1 VQGVKSLDPFEETSS
16 RTPKGAAVSDDID
29 VAPSLSRRRP
39 TPDPLVGQSWT
50 ALEAAGLLP
59 KRPSDLD
66 VEESPAAADEWPT
79 DDLTPSGSVEVVSR
93 PIPPPPPVMPNPS
106 ALAAATAAIVLN
118 PTTPPPGIWPAAR
131 IAEPTESTD
140 SVDAPV
146 ESPTELIPAEIETP
160 EPATE
165 PSAEPPTEAVPAV
178 EARSVPVTAAPALAP
193 SSPVKPFN
201 DEPDRPARVL
211 TKTVGRRRI
220 FGRRPRVRKVSRVV
234 RRIDGWTVFKISL
247 VLYMLLYVV
256 LLIAGVLLWHLAYT
270 TGTVDNIQGFIKE
283 LFGLKT
289 FTINGKK
296 LFNASRGLGLFL
308 AIAGTGLHVTLAVLF
323 NLIADLVGGVR
334 VTVLEEEVIL
344 RERLRGGPVA
354 ESIDADSDASDNLTA
369 S

>member
-1 VQGVKSLDPFEETSS
+1 MHCVKSLDPFEETSS

-39 TPDPLVGQSWT
+39 PQDPIVGQSWT

-59 KRPSDLD
+59 KRPSDP
-66 VEESPAAADEWPT
+66 VADEPTVTPDGWST
-79 DDLTPSGSVEVVSR
+79 DDLTPSGPVEVVPR
-93 PIPPPPPVMPNPS
+93 PIPPPPPMMPNPS

-118 PTTPPPGIWPAAR
+118 PATPPPGLWLPAAR
-131 IAEPTESTD
+131 EVEPAEPT
-140 SVDAPV
+140 DAPV
-146 ESPTELIPAEIETP
+146 ESPTELIPAKIEPTQ
-160 EPATE
+160 PATE
-165 PSAEPPTEAVPAV
+165 PATEPPTEAVPAV
-178 EARSVPVTAAPALAP
+178 EARSLPVTAAP
-193 SSPVKPFN
+193 SSPIPPAKPFN
-201 DEPDRPARVL
+201 DEPERPARVL

>member
-1 VQGVKSLDPFEETSS
+1 MHSVTSLDPFEDTSS

-39 TPDPLVGQSWT
+39 PQDPLVGQSWT

-59 KRPSDLD
+59 KRPSEP
-66 VEESPAAADEWPT
+66 VADESNVTPDGWPT
-79 DDLTPSGSVEVVSR
+79 DDLTPSGSVEVVPR
-93 PIPPPPPVMPNPS
+93 PIPPPPPMMPNPS
-106 ALAAATAAIVLN
+106 AVAVASAAIVLN
-118 PTTPPPGIWPAAR
+118 PATPPPGLLPAAR
-131 IAEPTESTD
+131 EGEPAEPS
-140 SVDAPV
+140 DAPV
-146 ESPTELIPAEIETP
+146 VSPTELIPVKVEPNEPAS

-165 PSAEPPTEAVPAV
+165 PPTEAIPAV
-178 EARSVPVTAAPALAP
+178 EARSVPVSPAP
-193 SSPVKPFN
+193 SLPAMPFN
-201 DEPDRPARVL
+201 DESERPARVL

-354 ESIDADSDASDNLTA
+354 ESIDADTDASDNLTA

>member
-1 VQGVKSLDPFEETSS
+1 MHYVKSLDPFEETSS

-39 TPDPLVGQSWT
+39 PQDPLVGQSWT

-59 KRPSDLD
+59 KRPSDP
-66 VEESPAAADEWPT
+66 VADETPGTTDGWPT

-93 PIPPPPPVMPNPS
+93 PIPPPPPMMPNPS
-106 ALAAATAAIVLN
+106 ALAAAGGAIVLN
-118 PTTPPPGIWPAAR
+118 PVTPPPGLLPVAR
-131 IAEPTESTD
+131 EAEPVEPS
-140 SVDAPV
+140 DAPV
-146 ESPTELIPAEIETP
+146 GSPTELIPARVEP
-160 EPATE
+160 LEPA
-165 PSAEPPTEAVPAV
+165 AEPPTEAIPAV
-178 EARSVPVTAAPALAP
+178 EARSVPATPAP
-193 SSPVKPFN
+193 SSPTMPFN
-201 DEPDRPARVL
+201 DEPERPARVL

>member
-1 VQGVKSLDPFEETSS
+1 VKSLDPFEETSS

-39 TPDPLVGQSWT
+39 PQDPLVGQSWT

-59 KRPSDLD
+59 KRPSDP
-66 VEESPAAADEWPT
+66 VADEPTVTPDGWPT
-79 DDLTPSGSVEVVSR
+79 DDLAPSGSVEVVSR
-93 PIPPPPPVMPNPS
+93 PIPPPPPMMPNPS
-106 ALAAATAAIVLN
+106 ALAASTTAIVLN
-118 PTTPPPGIWPAAR
+118 PATPPPGLLPAAR
-131 IAEPTESTD
+131 AVELEEPT
-140 SVDAPV
+140 DAPV
-146 ESPTELIPAEIETP
+146 ESPTELVPAKVEPT

-165 PSAEPPTEAVPAV
+165 PAAEPPTEAVPAV
-178 EARSVPVTAAPALAP
+178 EARSVPVTPPP
-193 SSPVKPFN
+193 SSPAKPFN
-201 DEPDRPARVL
+201 DEPERSARVL

-296 LFNASRGLGLFL
+296 LFSASRGLGLFL

>member
-1 VQGVKSLDPFEETSS
+1 MHGVKSLDPFEETST
-16 RTPKGAAVSDDID
+16 RAPKGAAVSDDID
-29 VAPSLSRRRP
+29 VAPSLSRQRAVQ
-39 TPDPLVGQSWT
+39 DPIAGQSWS

-59 KRPSDLD
+59 KRPSDPV
-66 VEESPAAADEWPT
+66 VEEPDST
-79 DDLTPSGSVEVVSR
+79 DDGWSSEDLTPSGSVEVVPR
-93 PIPPPPPVMPNPS
+93 PVPPPPPSMPKPS
-106 ALAAATAAIVLN
+106 SLAAATAAIVLN
-118 PTTPPPGIWPAAR
+118 PATPPPWLVSPDAA
-131 IAEPTESTD
+131 ASSQTVVSP
-140 SVDAPV
+140 
-146 ESPTELIPAEIETP
+146 PTELVPAHVEPAESEPIET
-160 EPATE
+160 ETE
-165 PSAEPPTEAVPAV
+165 PEQETQAVPV
-178 EARSVPVTAAPALAP
+178 VARSLPVSPAAVP
-193 SSPVKPFN
+193 SSPAKPF
-201 DEPDRPARVL
+201 DDAPESSARVL

-247 VLYMLLYVV
+247 VLYMLLYFV

-354 ESIDADSDASDNLTA
+354 ESIDADSDASDNLT
-369 S
+369 SS

>member
-1 VQGVKSLDPFEETSS
+1 MLYVKSLDPFEETSS

-39 TPDPLVGQSWT
+39 PQDPLVGQSWT

-59 KRPSDLD
+59 KRPSDP
-66 VEESPAAADEWPT
+66 VADETPGTTDGWPT

-93 PIPPPPPVMPNPS
+93 PIPPPPPMMPNPS
-106 ALAAATAAIVLN
+106 ALAAASGAIVLN
-118 PTTPPPGIWPAAR
+118 PVMPPPGLLPVAR
-131 IAEPTESTD
+131 EAEPVEPA
-140 SVDAPV
+140 DAPV
-146 ESPTELIPAEIETP
+146 GSPTELIPVRVEPLKPAA
-160 EPATE
+160 EPA
-165 PSAEPPTEAVPAV
+165 AEPTTEAIPAV
-178 EARSVPVTAAPALAP
+178 EARSVPATPAP
-193 SSPVKPFN
+193 SSPTMPFN
-201 DEPDRPARVL
+201 DEPERPARVL

>member
-1 VQGVKSLDPFEETSS
+1 MLSVKSLDPFEETSS
-16 RTPKGAAVSDDID
+16 RTPKGDAVSDDID

-39 TPDPLVGQSWT
+39 PQDPIVGQSWT

-59 KRPSDLD
+59 KRPTDP
-66 VEESPAAADEWPT
+66 VADDPNVTPEGWPT
-79 DDLTPSGSVEVVSR
+79 DDLSPSGSVEVVSR
-93 PIPPPPPVMPNPS
+93 PIPPPPPMMPNPS

-118 PTTPPPGIWPAAR
+118 PMTPPPGLPPAVR
-131 IAEPTESTD
+131 EVQPAEPS
-140 SVDAPV
+140 DAPV
-146 ESPTELIPAEIETP
+146 ESPTELIPAEAEP
-160 EPATE
+160 LEPATE
-165 PSAEPPTEAVPAV
+165 PVTEPAAEPPTEAVPAV
-178 EARSVPVTAAPALAP
+178 EARPLPVMPAP
-193 SSPVKPFN
+193 SSPARPFN
-201 DEPDRPARVL
+201 DELERPARVL

-296 LFNASRGLGLFL
+296 LFSASRGLGLFL

-354 ESIDADSDASDNLTA
+354 ESIDADSDAGDNLTA

>member
-1 VQGVKSLDPFEETSS
+1 MLYVKSLDPFEETSS

-39 TPDPLVGQSWT
+39 PQDPLVGQSWT

-59 KRPSDLD
+59 KRPSDP
-66 VEESPAAADEWPT
+66 VADETPGTTDGWPT

-93 PIPPPPPVMPNPS
+93 PIPPPPPMMPNPS
-106 ALAAATAAIVLN
+106 ALAAASGAIVLN
-118 PTTPPPGIWPAAR
+118 PVTPPPGLLPVAR
-131 IAEPTESTD
+131 EAEPVEPS
-140 SVDAPV
+140 DAPLGF
-146 ESPTELIPAEIETP
+146 PTELIPARVEP
-160 EPATE
+160 LEPAAE
-165 PSAEPPTEAVPAV
+165 PAAEPPPEAIPLV
-178 EARSVPVTAAPALAP
+178 EARSVPATPAP
-193 SSPVKPFN
+193 SSPTMPFN
-201 DEPDRPARVL
+201 DEPERPARVL

>member
-1 VQGVKSLDPFEETSS
+1 VKSLDPFEDTSS

-39 TPDPLVGQSWT
+39 PQDPLVGQSWT

-59 KRPSDLD
+59 KRPTDPVTDEPD
-66 VEESPAAADEWPT
+66 VTPEGWPT
-79 DDLTPSGSVEVVSR
+79 DDLTPSGSVDVVSR
-93 PIPPPPPVMPNPS
+93 PIPPPPPMMPNPS
-106 ALAAATAAIVLN
+106 ALAASTAAIVLN
-118 PTTPPPGIWPAAR
+118 PATPPPGLLPAAR
-131 IAEPTESTD
+131 AVELDEPT
-140 SVDAPV
+140 DAPDAPDAPDALV
-146 ESPTELIPAEIETP
+146 DSPTELIPAKVEPT

-165 PSAEPPTEAVPAV
+165 PSPEPPAEPSTEAVPAV
-178 EARSVPVTAAPALAP
+178 EARSVPVAPAP

-201 DEPDRPARVL
+201 DEPERSARVL

-296 LFNASRGLGLFL
+296 LFSASRCAGHG
-308 AIAGTGLHVTLAVLF
+308 AGRGSHPAGTTARRAGC
-323 NLIADLVGGVR
+323 R
-334 VTVLEEEVIL
+334 
-344 RERLRGGPVA
+344 
-354 ESIDADSDASDNLTA
+354 ID
-369 S
+369 

>member
-1 VQGVKSLDPFEETSS
+1 VHCVKSLDPFEETSS

-39 TPDPLVGQSWT
+39 APDPLVGQSWT

-59 KRPSDLD
+59 KRPSDLVID
-66 VEESPAAADEWPT
+66 ESQADPDGWST

-106 ALAAATAAIVLN
+106 AFAAATAAIVLN
-118 PTTPPPGIWPAAR
+118 PATPPPALWPAAR
-131 IAEPTESTD
+131 EAEPSGPP
-140 SVDAPV
+140 DAPV
-146 ESPTELIPAEIETP
+146 ESPTELVPATVEPI

-165 PSAEPPTEAVPAV
+165 PPTEPATEAVPAV
-178 EARSVPVTAAPALAP
+178 EARSVPITAAPAP
-193 SSPVKPFN
+193 SSPVTPLN
-201 DEPDRPARVL
+201 DDPDRSARVM

>member
-1 VQGVKSLDPFEETSS
+1 VHCVKSLDPFEDTSS

-39 TPDPLVGQSWT
+39 APDPLIGQSWT

-59 KRPSDLD
+59 KRPGD
-66 VEESPAAADEWPT
+66 PIADESMVTPDGWPT

-93 PIPPPPPVMPNPS
+93 PIPPPPPMMPNPS
-106 ALAAATAAIVLN
+106 ALAAAGGAIVVN
-118 PTTPPPGIWPAAR
+118 PATPPPGLLPAAR
-131 IAEPTESTD
+131 EVEPAEPSD
-140 SVDAPV
+140 RSDAPV
-146 ESPTELIPAEIETP
+146 GPPTELIPAKE
-160 EPATE
+160 EPVG
-165 PSAEPPTEAVPAV
+165 EPPTQAVPAV
-178 EARSVPVTAAPALAP
+178 EARSLPVTPAPIPAAI
-193 SSPVKPFN
+193 PFN
-201 DEPDRPARVL
+201 DEPERPTRVL

-289 FTINGKK
+289 FIINGKK

>member
-1 VQGVKSLDPFEETSS
+1 MHHVTSLDPFEETSS

-39 TPDPLVGQSWT
+39 APDPLVGQSWS

-59 KRPSDLD
+59 KRPSDPVAD
-66 VEESPAAADEWPT
+66 QTFSSPDGWAT
-79 DDLTPSGSVEVVSR
+79 TDLTPSGSVEVVSR
-93 PIPPPPPVMPNPS
+93 PIPPPPPMMPNPS
-106 ALAAATAAIVLN
+106 ALAAASPAIVLN
-118 PTTPPPGIWPAAR
+118 PTTPPPGLLPAAR
-131 IAEPTESTD
+131 ESEQAKP
-140 SVDAPV
+140 SDAPV
-146 ESPTELIPAEIETP
+146 ESPTELIPAKV
-160 EPATE
+160 EPAAPAIE
-165 PSAEPPTEAVPAV
+165 PAAQPPTEAVPAV
-178 EARSVPVTAAPALAP
+178 EARSVPVTPAPSALA
-193 SSPVKPFN
+193 KPFN
-201 DEPDRPARVL
+201 DELEHPARVL

-296 LFNASRGLGLFL
+296 LFSASRGLGLFL

-354 ESIDADSDASDNLTA
+354 ESIVADSDASDNLTA

>member
-1 VQGVKSLDPFEETSS
+1 VHYVKSLDPFEETSS

-29 VAPSLSRRRP
+29 VAPSLSRQRP
-39 TPDPLVGQSWT
+39 APDPLIGQSWT

-59 KRPSDLD
+59 KRPSDPVD
-66 VEESPAAADEWPT
+66 DESSLTADGWSTE
-79 DDLTPSGSVEVVSR
+79 DLTPSGSVEVASR
-93 PIPPPPPVMPNPS
+93 PIPPPPPMMPNPS
-106 ALAAATAAIVLN
+106 ALAVGSTAIVLN
-118 PTTPPPGIWPAAR
+118 PATPPPGLLPAAR
-131 IAEPTESTD
+131 EVEPVEPS
-140 SVDAPV
+140 DAPV
-146 ESPTELIPAEIETP
+146 VSPTELVPATVEPI

-165 PSAEPPTEAVPAV
+165 PPTEALPAV
-178 EARSVPVTAAPALAP
+178 EARSVPVTPAP
-193 SSPVKPFN
+193 SSPTKPFN
-201 DEPDRPARVL
+201 DEPERPARVL

>member
-1 VQGVKSLDPFEETSS
+1 VHYVKSLDPFEETSS

-29 VAPSLSRRRP
+29 VAPSLSRQRP
-39 TPDPLVGQSWT
+39 APDPLIGQSWT

-59 KRPSDLD
+59 KRPSDPVD
-66 VEESPAAADEWPT
+66 DEMSLTAEGWST

-93 PIPPPPPVMPNPS
+93 PIPPPPPTMPNPS
-106 ALAAATAAIVLN
+106 ALAAGSAAIVLN
-118 PTTPPPGIWPAAR
+118 PATPPPGLPPAAR
-131 IAEPTESTD
+131 EGESVD
-140 SVDAPV
+140 PSDAPV
-146 ESPTELIPAEIETP
+146 EFPTELIPAKIEPTEP
-160 EPATE
+160 GTEPAT
-165 PSAEPPTEAVPAV
+165 EPPTEAVPAV
-178 EARSVPVTAAPALAP
+178 EARLVPVTPAP
-193 SSPVKPFN
+193 SSPATPFN
-201 DEPDRPARVL
+201 DEPERAARVL

-354 ESIDADSDASDNLTA
+354 ESIDADSDASDNLAA

>member
-1 VQGVKSLDPFEETSS
+1 MHCVKSLDPFEETSS
-16 RTPKGAAVSDDID
+16 RTPKGAAAADDID
-29 VAPSLSRRRP
+29 VPPSLSRRRP
-39 TPDPLVGQSWT
+39 AQDPLVGQSWT

-59 KRPSDLD
+59 KRPSDP
-66 VEESPAAADEWPT
+66 VVDETPVTPDGWPT

-93 PIPPPPPVMPNPS
+93 PIPPPRPMMPNPW
-106 ALAAATAAIVLN
+106 ALAAASTAIVLN
-118 PTTPPPGIWPAAR
+118 PTTPPPGLLPAAR
-131 IAEPTESTD
+131 EVEPAEPSD
-140 SVDAPV
+140 VPV
-146 ESPTELIPAEIETP
+146 GSPTELIPAKVEPT

-165 PSAEPPTEAVPAV
+165 PAIEPPTEAVPAV
-178 EARSVPVTAAPALAP
+178 EARSVPVSPAP
-193 SSPVKPFN
+193 SSPAMPFN
-201 DEPDRPARVL
+201 DEPERPARVL

-369 S
+369 P